1 MNILDQNPEQTI
13 KIMKRFARQP
23 SVSLPIVLV
32 YLGDSIPNYVFQNI
46 ELLIEIHG
54 LSRVYLIVD
63 KGMTNKIKLKCHPL
77 CMIWEYE
84 STKAVSD
91 NEIRK
96 YHDLEF
102 RNGYWKHTILRIIA
116 FLDFQI
122 AFEFKQIIHLE
133 SDVILMNKFPFD
145 GVAIQSK
152 IIWGYY
158 NEKRDVGALV
168 FVPSLSMARWLRKE
182 VINAWKKSPSS
193 TDMEILKGIATAHAR
208 RISYWPSGLSIAV
221 NSYTRLSKLS
231 IEKMQSREVKLSGI
245 FDVAPFGMWLC
256 GMDPSSNFGFQ
267 RYFSKM
273 FIENGDSIVDPSH
286 VDYTFGSDDSIL
298 IMSSNKAE
306 SIYTLHNHSKD
317 PRYFKAS
324 NIEFLQK
331 NYRKY
336 IRRGAPYQ
344 TFSLKVF
351 NTLVFRKLHKTVRN
365 NLKRKVK
372 KYD

>member
-1 MNILDQNPEQTI
+1 
-13 KIMKRFARQP
+13 MKRFAHQP

-32 YLGDSIPNYVFQNI
+32 YLGERIPNYVFQNI
-46 ELLIEIHG
+46 QSLVEING
-54 LSRVYLIVD
+54 LSKVYLIIE
-63 KGMTNKIKLKCHPL
+63 KGMTNKIKSKCHPL

-84 STKAVSD
+84 SNNSLPD
-91 NEIRK
+91 NEIEK

-102 RNGYWKHTILRIIA
+102 RNGYWKHTISRIIA

-122 AFEFKQIIHLE
+122 AYKFEQIIHLE
-133 SDVILMNKFPFD
+133 ADVILMKNFPFES
-145 GVAIQSK
+145 VATQSK

-168 FVPSLSMARWLRKE
+168 FVPKLNSARWLRKE
-182 VINAWKKSPSS
+182 VIDTWKKSPIS
-193 TDMEILKGIATAHAR
+193 TDMEILKSIATAHAN

-221 NSYTRLSKLS
+221 NSCTRLSKSS
-231 IEKMQSREVKLSGI
+231 IEKMQSREVELSGI

-256 GMDPSSNFGFQ
+256 GMDPSNNYGLQRNFT
-267 RYFSKM
+267 KI

-286 VDYTFGSDDSIL
+286 VNYVFGSDDSIL
-298 IMSSNKAE
+298 IKSSNKTE

-317 PRYFKAS
+317 TRYFKTS
-324 NIEFLQK
+324 RIESLHK

-336 IRRGAPYQ
+336 IRRGTPYK

-351 NTLVFRKLHKTVRN
+351 QILVVRKFHKIIKN
-365 NLKRKVK
+365 SLKRKAK